1 MFKISIFL
9 RSLRLRRCVT
19 ISCNSAKVLDLAGV
33 KKAVFANG
41 AKKILERDFP
51 LHVLAVPEC
60 TDMDKAARYQVCLS
74 ATVALL
80 DQTDLWVWLAA
91 CLKELGQERRT

>member
-1 MFKISIFL
+1 
-9 RSLRLRRCVT
+9 
-19 ISCNSAKVLDLAGV
+19 
-33 KKAVFANG
+33 
-41 AKKILERDFP
+41 
-51 LHVLAVPEC
+51 
-60 TDMDKAARYQVCLS
+60 MDKAARYQVCLS